1 MQSARLRRGESF
13 LAGHLAFLC
22 LLGVGMLEVGKE
34 GEREGVRVAVI
45 GA

>member
-1 MQSARLRRGESF
+1 MQLVHPRRGENF
-13 LAGHLAFLC
+13 LASHLACLC
-22 LLGVGMLEVGKE
+22 VLGVGMLEVGKE